1 MLKLEGIVQNVY
13 KAPDFSKDGTTTPG
27 AWKVQLMYE
36 NRMSNGEVRMDL
48 ATISIENP
56 DLYTIG
62 ETAEV
67 PVGVFARGGQIQF
80 FGVKK

>member
-1 MLKLEGIVQNVY
+1 MLKLQGLVQNVY
-13 KAPDFSKDGTTTPG
+13 KAPDFTKDNKTTPG

-36 NRMSNGEVRMDL
+36 NHLSNGEVKMDL
-48 ATISIENP
+48 ATLTIQSP

-67 PVGVFARGGQIQF
+67 PVGVFARGGQVQF
-80 FGVKK
+80 FGITK